1 MFTSFSPRSLRWS
14 AIALASAS
22 SVLGTSAWA
31 QESTDSWNFTAG
43 LGVVS
48 QPKYPGSSETKTS
61 ALPMFSANRGRYFI
75 GGLPGAGV
83 PAGVGAFLVQDA
95 HWRVGVGLGGNLDK
109 PRKESDSARLYGMGD
124 ISATALGSVFAS
136 YSDSWW
142 KVGGNVVT
150 DLAGKDQGTRATLD
164 LEARYS
170 PMEQLMLTAG
180 PSITWADSKY
190 TQTFFGVTAAQSAS
204 SGLAAYTAKSGIN
217 SVSFNIGANYQLTQ
231 QWGLG
236 ARLSASSLRGD
247 AADSPITEKKTQT
260 TVGVFAS
267 YRF

>member
-1 MFTSFSPRSLRWS
+1 MFTSLVTRSLRWT
-14 AIALASAS
+14 AVALAAAS
-22 SVLGTSAWA
+22 SVLGANAWA
-31 QESTDSWNFTAG
+31 QDANENWNFSAG

-48 QPKYPGSSETKTS
+48 QPKYPGSGDTKAS
-61 ALPMFSANRGRYFI
+61 ALPMLSASHGRYVI
-75 GGLPGAGV
+75 GALPGAGV

-109 PRKESDSARLYGMGD
+109 PRKESDSARLHGMGD

-164 LEARYS
+164 LEASYS
-170 PMEQLMLTAG
+170 PVDRLMLTAG
-180 PSITWADSKY
+180 PSVTWADSKY

-204 SGLAAYTAKSGIN
+204 SGLATYTAKSGIN
-217 SVSFNIGANYQLTQ
+217 SISFNIGANYQLTQ

-247 AADSPITEKKTQT
+247 AADSPITEKKSQT
-260 TVGVFAS
+260 TLGVFAN